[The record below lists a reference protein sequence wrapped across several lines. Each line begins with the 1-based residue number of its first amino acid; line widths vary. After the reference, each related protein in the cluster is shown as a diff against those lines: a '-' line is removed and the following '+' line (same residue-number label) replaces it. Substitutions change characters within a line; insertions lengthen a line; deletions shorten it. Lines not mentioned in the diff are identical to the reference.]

1 MFAKVGDC
9 VSIDLALVLH
19 LLAKTCDVIVL
30 LSQHLLLLIEE
41 ILQGLDGLVGGISH
55 FLDVFLLLDAN
66 TGFIFVHLILEDVIL
81 TEILVAKL
89 PFVHRVDF

>member
-1 MFAKVGDC
+1 M
-9 VSIDLALVLH
+9 
-19 LLAKTCDVIVL
+19 
-30 LSQHLLLLIEE
+30 
-41 ILQGLDGLVGGISH
+41 QGLDGLVGGISH